1 VVPPAVARPEGTG
14 VKQEDDAAPA
24 SALTAWLASE
34 ARSDAAQWLPH
45 RGGEDDEAD
54 DEAMDEA
61 RLESVVLFDDVKP
74 FLVSLS
80 DPHILLQLV
89 LHCLEHA
96 GLKTEVP
103 WVGGRAS
110 SAPFN
115 VERANEAEEFESTPG
130 LSQLFAAENATP
142 ASQTELLWEVDELRS
157 FAAIP
162 AARLDFA
169 RNVCALSLQALP
181 SSIRLKTTAL
191 LLEAARG
198 GEGKASGV
206 NLARKL
212 AKRFLKADSM
222 NLMLWDAYAQL
233 EKRHGSLQEACN
245 VYNKALSL
253 CPRLPAEQQ
262 GPAPLL
268 YWQYAHM
275 ELRCSPLS
283 PLISI
288 STPPPISSFLSRSL
302 LLPTLTCTLTRASL
316 F

>member
-1 VVPPAVARPEGTG
+1 VKREGETA
-14 VKQEDDAAPA
+14 EA
-24 SALTAWLASE
+24 SALKTWLASE
-34 ARSDAAQWLPH
+34 TRSDALQWLPH
-45 RGGEDDEAD
+45 RGGDEEEEEDD
-54 DEAMDEA
+54 AMDEA

-103 WVGGRAS
+103 WAGGRAS
-110 SAPFN
+110 NTPFN
-115 VERANEAEEFESTPG
+115 EERANETEEFESTPG
-130 LSQLFAAENATP
+130 LAQLFSAENATP
-142 ASQTELLWEVDELRS
+142 TAQAELLWGVDELRS
-157 FAAIP
+157 FDALP

-169 RNVCALSLQALP
+169 RNVCALSLQSLP
-181 SSIRLKTTAL
+181 SSIRLKTTSL

-222 NLMLWDAYAQL
+222 NLLLWDAYAQL

-275 ELRCSPLS
+275 ELRCH
-283 PLISI
+283 
-288 STPPPISSFLSRSL
+288 FLHFSL
-302 LLPTLTCTLTRASL
+302 
-316 F
+316 